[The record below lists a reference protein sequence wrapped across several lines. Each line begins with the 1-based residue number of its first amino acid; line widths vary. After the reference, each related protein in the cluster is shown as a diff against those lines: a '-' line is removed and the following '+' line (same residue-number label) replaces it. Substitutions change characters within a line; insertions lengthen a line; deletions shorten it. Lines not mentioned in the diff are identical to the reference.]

1 MPLEKTKAL
10 LLAANETAEELLS
23 QVKDLY
29 VEKIRSEEEV
39 LKDAL
44 SQLHNAGEIDLIK
57 LVRGV
62 DRSSNGHDFLTILH
76 VFENVLPSLDAS
88 IEDVLRCLLH
98 LTQQA
103 GRDLAIGGVYR
114 AFQHFC
120 SVEAHR
126 PRDSVEFILAQTDLS
141 QYAPFLSSS
150 ILAYDSD
157 CVTDAIQTTENLIAN
172 KNEIVRSQAYFI
184 LGRLNVGE
192 TQANVI
198 WELLSGGGERER
210 ESGCCASVM
219 RATISFGDA
228 FPSYWPRIEEFLL
241 MFVEEPPSEVLY
253 EISNIVAF
261 MRVELPEGVLR
272 LLLKQFTNVSAEHKG
287 IIDNID
293 HILVNLVEKGEFPEA
308 LKLLE
313 SILTA
318 GVKFPQ
324 LGYFSRELLS
334 NHQKLLNHIVTKWFL
349 SGDSSLCHSVS
360 NLLHDFTD
368 KHIELKAEMAL
379 LGDEVKQ
386 IFVSHKA
393 VGWLFTCPVVAASF
407 ILSIYETA
415 SRSTRKELEQ
425 ILYDPLLL
433 SYPGELKRFFQSR
446 IDIGFQEHPYEL
458 LLGKLQAY
466 HSDIDKVSGL
476 KELMAPRENISAY
489 WKESNKNM
497 QAAYEDAS
505 KGSIID
511 LIATRQT
518 LLYGNSSIY
527 YIHRGD
533 GEQVRQ
539 EMKMQSF
546 SHSTEMPRLNVLD
559 PESLDYIL
567 RVYRCE
573 RMKNEVNS

>member
-184 LGRLNVGE
+184 LGRLNVVE

-210 ESGCCASVM
+210 
-219 RATISFGDA
+219 
-228 FPSYWPRIEEFLL
+228 
-241 MFVEEPPSEVLY
+241 
-253 EISNIVAF
+253 
-261 MRVELPEGVLR
+261 
-272 LLLKQFTNVSAEHKG
+272 
-287 IIDNID
+287 
-293 HILVNLVEKGEFPEA
+293 
-308 LKLLE
+308 
-313 SILTA
+313 
-318 GVKFPQ
+318 
-324 LGYFSRELLS
+324 
-334 NHQKLLNHIVTKWFL
+334 
-349 SGDSSLCHSVS
+349 
-360 NLLHDFTD
+360 
-368 KHIELKAEMAL
+368 
-379 LGDEVKQ
+379 
-386 IFVSHKA
+386 
-393 VGWLFTCPVVAASF
+393 
-407 ILSIYETA
+407 
-415 SRSTRKELEQ
+415 
-425 ILYDPLLL
+425 
-433 SYPGELKRFFQSR
+433 
-446 IDIGFQEHPYEL
+446 
-458 LLGKLQAY
+458 
-466 HSDIDKVSGL
+466 
-476 KELMAPRENISAY
+476 
-489 WKESNKNM
+489 
-497 QAAYEDAS
+497 
-505 KGSIID
+505 
-511 LIATRQT
+511 
-518 LLYGNSSIY
+518 
-527 YIHRGD
+527 
-533 GEQVRQ
+533 
-539 EMKMQSF
+539 
-546 SHSTEMPRLNVLD
+546 
-559 PESLDYIL
+559 
-567 RVYRCE
+567 
-573 RMKNEVNS
+573 

>member
-1 MPLEKTKAL
+1 MSLEKTKAR

-29 VEKIRSEEEV
+29 VEEIRSKEEV

-57 LVRGV
+57 LVREV
-62 DRSSNGHDFLTILH
+62 DKSSNSYDFFTVLH

-126 PRDSVEFILAQTDLS
+126 PRDSVGFILAQSELS
-141 QYAPFLSSS
+141 AYSPFLSSS
-150 ILAYDSD
+150 ILAYGSD

-172 KNEIVRSQAYFI
+172 KNEMVRSQAYFI
-184 LGRLNVGE
+184 LGRLDVGE
-192 TQANVI
+192 AQANDI
-198 WELLSGGGERER
+198 WELLSGSSER
-210 ESGCCASVM
+210 ESGCCASLM

-228 FPSYWPRIEEFLL
+228 FPSYWSRIEKFLL
-241 MFVEEPPSEVLY
+241 MFVEDSPSEVLY

-261 MRVELPEGVLR
+261 MRVELPESVLR
-272 LLLKQFTNVSAEHKG
+272 LLLKQFANVSTEHKG

-293 HILVNLVEKGEFPEA
+293 HILVNLVEKGEFPQA

-324 LGYFSRELLS
+324 LDYFSNELLS
-334 NHQKLLNHIVTKWFL
+334 KHQKLLNHIVTKWFL
-349 SGDSSLCHSVS
+349 SGDSLLCHGVS
-360 NLLHDFTD
+360 DLLNDVSGKD
-368 KHIELKAEMAL
+368 VELEADMVL

-386 IFVSHKA
+386 VFVSHKA
-393 VGWLFTCPVVAASF
+393 VGWLFMQPITATGF
-407 ILSIYETA
+407 ILSVYGTA
-415 SRSTRKELEQ
+415 STTARENLEKV
-425 ILYDPLLL
+425 LYEPLLL
-433 SYPGELKRFFQSR
+433 SYPGKLKLFFQSCVNKGIHADLCER
-446 IDIGFQEHPYEL
+446 

-466 HSDIDKVSGL
+466 HSDIDKVSEL
-476 KELMAPRENISAY
+476 KELMAPRENVSTY
-489 WKESNKNM
+489 WKKFNSDM
-497 QAAYEDAS
+497 QAAYENTS
-505 KGSIID
+505 KGVLSE
-511 LIATRQT
+511 LIATKQT

-527 YIHRGD
+527 YVHKGD
-533 GEQVRQ
+533 GEQIRQ
-539 EMKMQSF
+539 EMQMQSF

-567 RVYRCE
+567 RFYRYE
-573 RMKNEVNS
+573 RMKNEANS